1 METKWYSCQINLTI
15 YLIINIVKLYEN
27 DYKLYIKNLSNQI
40 VIQIMMYYKSWTK
53 QSITKIMISYG
64 Q

>member
-27 DYKLYIKNLSNQI
+27 DYKQYIKNLSNQI

-53 QSITKIMISYG
+53 QSITIIMISYG